1 MDALKIL
8 FLCLAIF
15 LVALGDAK
23 SPRHLRHLRQHQK
36 SKAAPPVLLE
46 VYYETLC
53 PDSKAFIVNQ
63 LYPTVQQINDI
74 INVSLVPYGKATEK
88 QNGDN
93 WVFTCQH
100 GPRECVGNV
109 IQACALNILP
119 PTVVDAGTGIPSVI
133 SLVNCMEATR
143 DPSSAG
149 PACATQLS
157 IDFAPIDTCSKNS
170 QGNQLQHLLA
180 VRTESLSP
188 QLYWVPWMVVNGVH
202 NDEIQSRA
210 LYDLLG
216 LICDTYNGPKPAAC
230 NQ

>member
-1 MDALKIL
+1 MAT
-8 FLCLAIF
+8 
-15 LVALGDAK
+15 AK
-23 SPRHLRHLRQHQK
+23 SHHKFPQHIQK
-36 SKAAPPVLLE
+36 NSEADPVLLE

-53 PDSKAFIVNQ
+53 PDSIAFVVNQ

-88 QNGDN
+88 QDGNN
-93 WVFTCQH
+93 WVFKCQH
-100 GPRECVGNV
+100 GPKECVGNV
-109 IQACALNILP
+109 IQACALDILP
-119 PTVVDAGTGIPSVI
+119 PTVKDAATGIPTVL
-133 SLVNCMEATR
+133 SLVNCMEGAK

-149 PACATQLS
+149 PDCASKLS

-170 QGNQLQHLLA
+170 MGNQLQHQLA
-180 VRTESLSP
+180 VRTESLNP

-202 NDEIQSRA
+202 NAQIQSRA